1 MSKIYYYASKIEPSV
16 QVYAL
21 AAKFRLK
28 EQNDHI
34 KCLLNQQTE
43 RSWPDSGA
51 AQGPTI
57 SPKNQLPYS
66 DHHQLPQLWRSTT
79 LVFKPLQCNAVKNCF
94 RKW

>member
-1 MSKIYYYASKIEPSV
+1 MLAKIEPSV

-51 AQGPTI
+51 AQGPTFLLRTSFPI
-57 SPKNQLPYS
+57 VTTINSLNSGDPP
-66 DHHQLPQLWRSTT
+66 LWFSSRS
-79 LVFKPLQCNAVKNCF
+79 QCNAVKNCF
-94 RKW
+94 